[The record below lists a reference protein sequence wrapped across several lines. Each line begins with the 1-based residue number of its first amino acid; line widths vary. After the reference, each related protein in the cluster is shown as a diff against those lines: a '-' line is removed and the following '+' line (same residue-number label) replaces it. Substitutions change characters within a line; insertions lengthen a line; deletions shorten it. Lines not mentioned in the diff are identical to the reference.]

1 MTTTRN
7 KKTSSRQNRSIAL
20 NIMKDLQYNL
30 FQKEQKRLNRTIS
43 CADIR
48 DTCER
53 AGCTNKLGYHS
64 KKKFVLNVR
73 IIC

>member
-1 MTTTRN
+1 MTTIRN
-7 KKTSSRQNRSIAL
+7 KKTNPRESRSIAL
-20 NIMKDLQYNL
+20 NVMKDIQHNL
-30 FQKEQKRLNRTIS
+30 FLKEQTRLNRTIS
-43 CADIR
+43 CEDIR

-64 KKKFVLNVR
+64 KKKFALNVR